1 MRGAKRLRRRTK
13 RKYRGEINEKK
24 KMYTKMEKKR
34 KRKRKNKVDI
44 SERKTRE
51 DRQKGTKVKGE
62 VGSNSMAVV
71 GQEQG
76 DNYTYALLFLPQSS
90 LQKTEEK

>member
-1 MRGAKRLRRRTK
+1 
-13 RKYRGEINEKK
+13 
-24 KMYTKMEKKR
+24 MYTKMEKKR
-34 KRKRKNKVDI
+34 KRRRKNKVDI

-51 DRQKGTKVKGE
+51 ERQKGTKVKGE

-76 DNYTYALLFLPQSS
+76 DN
-90 LQKTEEK
+90 ER